1 MHSDQSPAVA
11 HDTASHPLPL
21 PARCQRVQ
29 ARFDFTVF
37 NGVLMCL
44 LTSLLVFGLLNIW
57 FRSRI
62 VALAIAWVGALLFS
76 AYVVIDTQAV
86 VGGKGRAVVFGEDE
100 YIAAALNL
108 YLDIVNLFIYL
119 LRIVGSMRR

>member
-11 HDTASHPLPL
+11 HDTASHPPPPRPPPSRL
-21 PARCQRVQ
+21 QT
-29 ARFDFTVF
+29 RFDFTVF

-57 FRSRI
+57 FRNRI

-76 AYVVIDTQAV
+76 AYVVVDTQAV

-100 YIAAALNL
+100 YIGAALSL